1 MTMLPHL
8 TRQAGFVVACL
19 GCVLLAHYAAV
30 MPHEYAHSFMAFALG
45 YKSNP
50 LVIHFGGTSV
60 GNLISLINIDEQ
72 VDYAPMFSLGDG
84 LAAALVGFAGP
95 GLANGTLYLLSL
107 FLLRR
112 PGVRRNALLFMLA
125 FWFNFTNVGNFYC
138 YVPIRTF
145 ASHGDIGH
153 ITQGLG
159 ISPWLALVVL
169 GIPTALAMWFLFTR
183 TLPQA
188 LDRIAPK
195 SSFRRGFIV
204 SLSVVFM
211 FGYFGLAGFVG
222 YGEPS
227 HTLSAVSVCLI
238 PIMLIL
244 CWPSRRWMRTRME
257 AARGAMALNSTG

>member
-1 MTMLPHL
+1 MPSWPTMFSRLA
-8 TRQAGFVVACL
+8 RQAGFGVCI
-19 GCVLLAHYAAV
+19 LLVHHAAV
-30 MPHEYAHSFMAFALG
+30 LPHEYAHSFMAFALG
-45 YKSNP
+45 YKSDP
-50 LVIHFGGTSV
+50 LIIHFGGTSV
-60 GNLISLINIDEQ
+60 ANLLLLININEQ
-72 VDYAPMFSLGDG
+72 VDYAAMFARGDG

-112 PGVRRNALLFMLA
+112 PGVRRNVFLFTLV
-125 FWFNFTNVGNFYC
+125 FWFNLMNVGNFYD

-159 ISPWLALVVL
+159 ISPWVALVIL
-169 GIPTALAMWFLFTR
+169 GIPTAIAMWFLFTR

-188 LDRIAPK
+188 LGRIAPD
-195 SSFRRGFIV
+195 SPFQQGFIV
-204 SLSVVFM
+204 TLSVVIM

-227 HTLSAVSVCLI
+227 HTLSALSLCLI

-244 CWPSRRWMRTRME
+244 CWPSRRWMRSRVE
-257 AARGAMALNSTG
+257 AARDPTGLKA